1 MDSGGTAGGGPSH
14 SRGREPV
21 GVPRRAVLTGVVASL
36 GLLAG
41 CGVRLD
47 LPQPPPPVPT
57 REKVADEDL
66 LVGFVR
72 DVRVLVAQ
80 AQALPA
86 AEAAHAG
93 VRDAVRVL
101 REQDVVLTGRL
112 TNAGVPTAVIN
123 TAPVSGPTASTTAAP
138 DAATGPGRLGAV
150 LAELPTGRWES
161 LAGSHTDTRLIL
173 LSATSARL
181 AAAVRLGAA
190 VAPRGQSPQAVHAA
204 LLERTAPLVY
214 GFEVV
219 AAQSTGAARTAALT
233 TLDALHALLDDVGPG
248 LPGRALPGGW
258 QLPYAVTTPQAAA
271 RLARD
276 LLRRAIGATPQLV
289 ALARSATGLENV
301 AAWSAR
307 VQALGPAHGIPLTAF
322 PGTSGG
328 PRS

>member
-1 MDSGGTAGGGPSH
+1 M
-14 SRGREPV
+14 
-21 GVPRRAVLTGVVASL
+21 PRRTVLTGMVASV

-47 LPQPPPPVPT
+47 LPQPAPPVPT
-57 REKVADEDL
+57 REKVPDEDL

-72 DVRVLVAQ
+72 EVRVLVTQ

-86 AEAAHAG
+86 AEAAHAA
-93 VRDAVRVL
+93 VREAVRVL
-101 REQDVVLTGRL
+101 RRQDVVLTGRL

-123 TAPVSGPTASTTAAP
+123 TAPASGTTTSATAAP
-138 DAATGPGRLGAV
+138 DAATGAERFGAV

-161 LAGSHTDTRLIL
+161 LAGSHTDTRLVL

-190 VAPRGQSPQAVHAA
+190 VAPDRQSPQAVHAA

-219 AAQSTGAARTAALT
+219 AAQSAGPARKTALT
-233 TLDALHALLDDVGPG
+233 TLDALHALLDDVGPD

-258 QLPYAVTTPQAAA
+258 QLPYAVTTPEAAA

-276 LLRRAIGATPQLV
+276 LLKRAIDATPQLV
-289 ALARSATGLENV
+289 SLAQSATGLEEV
-301 AAWSAR
+301 GAWSAR
-307 VQALGPAHGIPLTAF
+307 VQALGPVHGIPLTAF